1 MLWLKREYG
10 GESLVFA
17 IRKATFYKAWGADY
31 LENILYQEMT
41 PVRSHPPVTLE
52 DERLNRIRLDEPSLQ
67 DYDAYVI
74 KQTKR
79 KK

>member
-1 MLWLKREYG
+1 
-10 GESLVFA
+10 
-17 IRKATFYKAWGADY
+17 
-31 LENILYQEMT
+31 MT

-67 DYDAYVI
+67 DYDAYVL
-74 KQTKR
+74 KKTKS